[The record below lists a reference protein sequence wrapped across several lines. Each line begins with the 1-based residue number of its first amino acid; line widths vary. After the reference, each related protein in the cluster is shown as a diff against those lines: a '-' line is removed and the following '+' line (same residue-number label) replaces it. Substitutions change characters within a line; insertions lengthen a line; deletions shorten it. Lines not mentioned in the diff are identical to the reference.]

1 VTAACARVGVNSSRI
16 KFSPPVGIIKFI
28 ERLGAADVSAFR
40 RPSIAAPPLYCSAA
54 PLLQRRPSIAAPPLY
69 CSAAPLLQPCR
80 DSASVAHSAPQLFI
94 DTVPLGAHTVAMD
107 SLALGTPVAAVAGT
121 LYAHRVSTSIL
132 VAAGALLNKH
142 LSLLHLLTVAVNAG
156 LKLFIARNADDL

>member
-1 VTAACARVGVNSSRI
+1 MTAACARVGVNSSRI

-28 ERLGAADVSAFR
+28 ERLGAADVSALQ
-40 RPSIAAPPLYCSAA
+40 PPLY
-54 PLLQRRPSIAAPPLY
+54 Y
-69 CSAAPLLQPCR
+69 LQPCPVT
-80 DSASVAHSAPQLFI
+80 ASVAHSAPQLFI

-107 SLALGTPVAAVAGT
+107 SLALGTPVAAVAGM

-132 VAAGALLNKH
+132 AAAGALLNKH

-156 LKLFIARNADDL
+156 LKLLIARNADDL